1 MDIRQDAAP
10 RVARYSECR
19 LPTEYGPFQVFAY
32 REEGNPNEHLAIVRG
47 EVQGE
52 NDVLA
57 RVHSECLTGEVL
69 HSLKCDC
76 REQLDFGLRRIAE
89 AGRGVVLYLRQE
101 GRGIGL
107 GDKIKAYQLQQQGYD
122 TVDANRELGFADDL
136 RRYHMVKTMLE
147 DLEVESVAL
156 MTNNPSKVEGLRAE
170 GVTVTRR
177 VPHLI
182 EPHPLNLGYLETKRT
197 RMGHVYDLES
207 AVPASRPS
215 DIDYDPALLLDAE

>member
-1 MDIRQDAAP
+1 M
-10 RVARYSECR
+10 
-19 LPTEYGPFQVFAY
+19 PTEYGPFQVFAY

-47 EVQGE
+47 DVQGE
-52 NDVLA
+52 SDVLT

-76 REQLDFGLRRIAE
+76 REQLDFGLRRIAD

-122 TVDANRELGFADDL
+122 TVDANRELGFDDDL
-136 RRYHMVKTMLE
+136 RRYHMVAQMLE
-147 DLEVESVAL
+147 DLDIRSVAL
-156 MTNNPSKVEGLRAE
+156 MTNNPSKVDGLRRD
-170 GVTVTRR
+170 GVLVTRR
-177 VPHLI
+177 VPHLV

-207 AVPASRPS
+207 ATPAPTRP
-215 DIDYDPALLLDAE
+215 DVDYDPSQLLDAE

>member
-1 MDIRQDAAP
+1 MDIRQDVAP
-10 RVARYSECR
+10 RVVRYSECR

-47 EVQGE
+47 DVRGE
-52 NDVLA
+52 SDVLT

-76 REQLDFGLRRIAE
+76 REQLDYGLRRIAD

-107 GDKIKAYQLQQQGYD
+107 GDKIKAYQLQQQGLD

-136 RRYHMVKTMLE
+136 RRYHMVAQMLE
-147 DLEVESVAL
+147 DLDVRSVAL
-156 MTNNPSKVEGLRAE
+156 MTNNPSKVEGLRRD
-170 GVTVTRR
+170 GVVVTRR
-177 VPHLI
+177 VAHLV

-207 AVPASRPS
+207 ATPAPARP
-215 DIDYDPALLLDAE
+215 DVDYDPSLLLDAE